1 MEISLLTLAVVLA
14 VFFVSVFF
22 RGAKKPAP
30 FAPGD
35 KVTAF
40 GNTGTVKRISP
51 NGLYVE
57 VNFPEFDSIVTF
69 HPDGKQ
75 SQWHKK
81 PSLRKV

>member
-1 MEISLLTLAVVLA
+1 MEITILTVAIVVAVYL
-14 VFFVSVFF
+14 VSCFF
-22 RGAKKPAP
+22 RGAKSTTP

-57 VNFPEFDSIVTF
+57 VMFPEFDSIVTF

-75 SQWHKK
+75 SKWHKA